1 MEATFFKYIIKHSW
15 RQQAALLAITILSFP
30 FLYYSLELPK
40 LIINKAIG
48 SSDFPRNILGYEFAQ
63 IEFLAALCLV
73 FLLLVGVNGAFKYII
88 NVYKGRLGERML
100 RRLRYQL
107 FGNALRF
114 PLHRFRRVSQGELV
128 AMITSEVEPLGGF
141 IGDAIALPAFQGGTL
156 LTILVFMFI
165 QDPVL
170 GTAAIALYPVQMY
183 VIPKLQRQVNALAKE
198 RVRTVRRLSERI
210 GETVTVIEE
219 IRVHDTAE
227 LHRAE
232 FAALLGKIYDIRF
245 KIYKKKFLIKF
256 LNNFIAQ
263 LTPFFFFSIGGYLVI
278 QGDLTFGALVA
289 VLAAYKDLSSPWKEL
304 LDWYQ
309 IREDTRIKYDQLRE
323 QFEYPDMLPEEQL
336 TPAEGTSDPLAGR
349 IEALNLSVEEE
360 GGVKLLDGASFRF
373 DLGERVGFAGGSS
386 SGASTAARVLARLT
400 APSAGTVRIGE
411 NELAQLSAAVIGRR
425 MAYVGPNAALI
436 QGTLRDNLLY
446 GLKHRPLTPV
456 APGTGYDPVEAE
468 RTGNTTSHP
477 AADWIDYEAAGA
489 ADTTALVQRAI
500 EALKW
505 VDLEEDTFDFGLK
518 GTISTRDHAALAHL
532 ILEARKVLRH
542 RLEEPRFKDL
552 VEPFER
558 DKLNRNMSV
567 AENILFGRPVGEV
580 FGLDRIGD
588 NPYMRQILDQVGLT
602 DDFRRMGYQVA
613 TIMVDLFEGLPP
625 GHALFERFSFIDST
639 TLPEL
644 KALLPGVEAA
654 GIEAAEPA
662 DVARLMALPFQ
673 LIPAR
678 HRLGIGLLSEQMERH
693 LLDARHAFAAN
704 LPAQYRSAIAF
715 FQDDAFNT
723 AATIQDNILF
733 GKLVYGR
740 QQSQREI
747 GALLAEVIGAL
758 ELRRPIIEVGL
769 DFEVGISGGRLSASQ
784 RQRLALARALIKR
797 PDILILDRA
806 TATLDH
812 RSQATV
818 QAALSGD
825 PARCGVVWVVDDA
838 DSAGTLNR
846 IIRFESGSVIEDKP
860 LTDGPPMPAV
870 EPAADQTVA
879 PMSR

>member
-15 RQQAALLAITILSFP
+15 RQQTALLVITILSFP

-170 GTAAIALYPVQMY
+170 GAAAIALYPLQMY

-232 FAALLGKIYDIRF
+232 FAALLGQIYEIRF

-309 IREDTRIKYDQLRE
+309 IREDSRIKYDQLRE
-323 QFEYPDMLPEEQL
+323 QFEFPDMLAEEPL
-336 TPAEGTSDPLAGR
+336 TAAEGTPDPLAGP

-373 DLGERVGFAGGSS
+373 DLGEKVGFAGGSS

-400 APSAGTVRIGE
+400 TPSAGTVRIGE
-411 NELAQLSAAVIGRR
+411 NNLGQLSAAVIGRR
-425 MAYVGPNAALI
+425 MAYVGPSATLV
-436 QGTLRDNLLY
+436 QGTLRDNLFY
-446 GLKHRPLTPV
+446 GLKHKPLSS
-456 APGTGYDPVEAE
+456 AELGNGFDRQEAE

-500 EALKW
+500 EVLKW

-518 GTISTRDHAALAHL
+518 GTISTREHAALAHL

-678 HRLGIGLLSEQMERH
+678 HRLGIGLLSEQMERR

-740 QQSQREI
+740 QQSPREI
-747 GALLAEVIGAL
+747 GALIAEVIGAL

-769 DFEVGISGGRLSASQ
+769 DFEVGIGGGRLSASQ

-806 TATLDH
+806 TAALDH

-818 QAALSGD
+818 RAALSGD
-825 PARCGVVWVVDDA
+825 PAHKGVVWVVDDT

-846 IIRFESGSVIEDKP
+846 IIRFESGSVIEDTP
-860 LTDGPPMPAV
+860 LTERPPTTAV

>member
-232 FAALLGKIYDIRF
+232 FAALLGKIYEIRF

-323 QFEYPDMLPEEQL
+323 QFEYPDMLPEEPL
-336 TPAEGTSDPLAGR
+336 TPVESTPDPLAGR

-411 NELAQLSAAVIGRR
+411 NDLAQLSAAVIGRR

-567 AENILFGRPVGEV
+567 AENILFGRPVGDV

-747 GALLAEVIGAL
+747 GALIAEVIGAL

-846 IIRFESGSVIEDKP
+846 IIRFESGSVIEDKS
-860 LTDGPPMPAV
+860 LTEEPPKPAV

>member
-1 MEATFFKYIIKHSW
+1 MEATFLKYIIKHSW

-232 FAALLGKIYDIRF
+232 FAALLGKIYEIRF

-309 IREDTRIKYDQLRE
+309 IREDTRIKYEQLRE
-323 QFEYPDMLPEEQL
+323 QFEYPDMLPEEPL
-336 TPAEGTSDPLAGR
+336 TPAEGTPDPLAGR

-411 NELAQLSAAVIGRR
+411 NDLAQLSAAAIGRR

-567 AENILFGRPVGEV
+567 AENILFGRPVGDV

-678 HRLGIGLLSEQMERH
+678 HRLGIGLLNEQMERH

-747 GALLAEVIGAL
+747 GALIAEVIGAL

-860 LTDGPPMPAV
+860 LTEGPPKPAV

>member
-232 FAALLGKIYDIRF
+232 FAALLSKIYEIRF

-323 QFEYPDMLPEEQL
+323 QFEYPDMLPEEPL
-336 TPAEGTSDPLAGR
+336 TPADGTSDPLAGR

-411 NELAQLSAAVIGRR
+411 NDLAQLSAAVIGRR

-567 AENILFGRPVGEV
+567 AENILFGRPVGDV

-747 GALLAEVIGAL
+747 GALIAEVIGAL

-846 IIRFESGSVIEDKP
+846 IIRFESGSVIEDKS
-860 LTDGPPMPAV
+860 LTEEPPKPAV

>member
-1 MEATFFKYIIKHSW
+1 MEATFFKYIMKYSW
-15 RQQAALLAITILSFP
+15 RQQALLLSMTILSFP

-40 LIINKAIG
+40 LIINRAIG
-48 SSDFPRNILGYEFAQ
+48 SSDFPRQLYGYELTQ
-63 IEFLAALCLV
+63 IQFLAVLCLI
-73 FLLLVGVNGAFKYII
+73 FLALVAINGGFKYTI

-107 FGNALRF
+107 FGNTLRF

-141 IGDAIALPAFQGGTL
+141 IGDAVALPAFQGGTL
-156 LTILVFMFI
+156 LTILIFMFI

-170 GTAAIALYPVQMY
+170 GAAAIALYPLQMY

-210 GETVTVIEE
+210 GESVTVIEE
-219 IRVHDTAE
+219 IHVHDTAE

-232 FAALLGKIYDIRF
+232 FAELLGRIYEIRF

-309 IREDTRIKYDQLRE
+309 TREDTRIKYDQLRE
-323 QFEYPDMLPEEQL
+323 QFEFPDMLPEEHL
-336 TPAEGTSDPLAGR
+336 RPVEATPPTLAGL
-349 IEALNLSVEEE
+349 IDVANLSVEEE

-373 DLGERVGFAGGSS
+373 DLGEKVGFAGGSS
-386 SGASTAARVLARLT
+386 SGAGTAARVLARLT
-400 APSAGTVRIGE
+400 TPSRGTVRIGD
-411 NELAQLSAAVIGRR
+411 NDLAQLSAAIIGQR
-425 MAYVGPNAALI
+425 MAYVGQSAALV

-456 APGTGYDPVEAE
+456 QSGNSHERLEAE
-468 RTGNTTSHP
+468 LTGNTTSHP

-489 ADTTALVQRAI
+489 ADSTALI
-500 EALKW
+500 ERVIEVLKC

-518 GTISTRDHAALAHL
+518 GIINTSDHAALAHL
-532 ILEARKVLRH
+532 ILQARKVLRQ
-542 RLEEPRFKDL
+542 RLEEPQFEGL

-558 DKLNRNMSV
+558 DRLNRNMSV
-567 AENILFGRPVGEV
+567 AENILFGRPVGDV

-613 TIMVDLFEGLPP
+613 TIMVDLFEGLPH

-644 KALLPGVEAA
+644 KTLLPRVEQA
-654 GIEAAEPA
+654 GIEAAEAA
-662 DVARLMALPFQ
+662 DVTRLMAIPFQ

-678 HRLGIGLLSEQMERH
+678 HRLGVGLVSEQMERR

-715 FQDDAFNT
+715 FEDDTFNT

-747 GALLAEVIGAL
+747 GALIAEVVGAL
-758 ELRRPIIEVGL
+758 QLRRPIIEVGL
-769 DFEVGISGGRLSASQ
+769 DFEVGIGGGRLSASQ

-797 PDILILDRA
+797 PDFLILDRA

-818 QAALSGD
+818 RAALAAD
-825 PARCGVVWVVDDA
+825 QARCGVVWVVDDTG
-838 DSAGTLNR
+838 SAGTLNR
-846 IIRFESGSVIEDKP
+846 IIRFENGSVVDDQL
-860 LTDGPPMPAV
+860 LTETPPT
-870 EPAADQTVA
+870 PAAESA
-879 PMSR
+879 PNGPLAPIR

>member
-232 FAALLGKIYDIRF
+232 FAALLGKIYEIRF

-323 QFEYPDMLPEEQL
+323 QFEYPDMLSEEPL
-336 TPAEGTSDPLAGR
+336 TPADGTPDPLAGR

-411 NELAQLSAAVIGRR
+411 NDLAQLSAAVIGRR

-567 AENILFGRPVGEV
+567 AENILFGRPVGDV

-747 GALLAEVIGAL
+747 GALIAEVIGAL

-846 IIRFESGSVIEDKP
+846 IIRFESGSVIEDKS
-860 LTDGPPMPAV
+860 LTEEPPKPAV

>member
-1 MEATFFKYIIKHSW
+1 MEATFFKYILKYSW
-15 RQQAALLAITILSFP
+15 RQQAVLLVLTVLSFP
-30 FLYYSLELPK
+30 FLYYTLELPK
-40 LIINKAIG
+40 LIVNKAIG
-48 SSDFPRNILGYEFAQ
+48 SADFPKIIYGFEFDQ
-63 IEFLAALCLV
+63 LQFLAVLCLI
-73 FLLLVGVNGAFKYII
+73 FLVLVAINGGFKYVI

-114 PLHRFRRVSQGELV
+114 PLHRFRRVSQGEIV

-156 LTILVFMFI
+156 VTILFFMFV

-170 GTAAIALYPVQMY
+170 GAAAIALYPLQMY

-198 RVRTVRRLSERI
+198 RVRTVRRLSERV
-210 GETVTVIEE
+210 GESVTVIEE
-219 IRVHDTAE
+219 IRTHDTAE
-227 LHRAE
+227 LHRAQ
-232 FAALLGKIYDIRF
+232 FAALLGTIYDIRF

-278 QGDLTFGALVA
+278 RGDLTFGALVA

-323 QFEYPDMLPEEQL
+323 QFEFSDMLPEAHF
-336 TPAEGTSDPLAGR
+336 TPAAAPVPPLQGPV
-349 IEALNLSVEEE
+349 EAVNLTVEEE
-360 GGVKLLDGASFRF
+360 GGVRLLDGASFRF
-373 DLGERVGFAGGSS
+373 DLTQKVAFVGGSS
-386 SGASTAARVLARLT
+386 SGAGTAARLLARLAT
-400 APSAGTVRIGE
+400 PTGGVLKIGASD
-411 NELAQLSAAVIGRR
+411 LAQLSTAVIGRR

-436 QGTLRDNLLY
+436 QGTIGDNLFY
-446 GLKHRPLTPV
+446 GLKHRPLSDVSDV
-456 APGTGYDPVEAE
+456 AGYNRLEAE
-468 RTGNTTSHP
+468 RAGNTTSHP
-477 AADWIDYEAAGA
+477 AAEWIDYEAAGA
-489 ADTTALVQRAI
+489 ADAHGLIERAI
-500 EALKW
+500 EVLRW
-505 VDLEEDTFDFGLK
+505 VDLEEDVFDFGLK
-518 GTISTRDHAALAHL
+518 GIIDTREHAALAHM
-532 ILEARKVLRH
+532 ILKARQALRQ
-542 RLEEPRFKDL
+542 RLEEPRFKGL

-558 DKLNRNMSV
+558 DRLNHNMSV
-567 AENILFGRPVGEV
+567 AENLLFGRPVGDI
-580 FGLDRIGD
+580 FGLERIGD

-678 HRLGIGLLSEQMERH
+678 HRLGIGLLSEQMERR

-740 QQSQREI
+740 QQSPREI
-747 GALLAEVIGAL
+747 GALIAEVIGAL

-769 DFEVGISGGRLSASQ
+769 DFEVGIGGGRLSASQ

-806 TATLDH
+806 TAALDH

-818 QAALSGD
+818 RAALSGD
-825 PARCGVVWVVDDA
+825 PAHKGVVWVVDDT

-846 IIRFESGSVIEDKP
+846 IIRFESGSVIEDTP
-860 LTDGPPMPAV
+860 LTERPPTPAV

>member
-1 MEATFFKYIIKHSW
+1 MEATFFKYIIKYSW
-15 RQQAALLAITILSFP
+15 RQQALLLGITILSFP

-40 LIINKAIG
+40 LIINRAIG
-48 SSDFPRNILGYEFAQ
+48 SSDFPRQFLGYELTQ
-63 IEFLAALCLV
+63 VEFLAALCLI
-73 FLLLVGVNGAFKYII
+73 FLLLVGINGAFKYTI
-88 NVYKGRLGERML
+88 NVYKGRIGERML

-141 IGDAIALPAFQGGTL
+141 IGDAVSLPAFQGGTL

-170 GTAAIALYPVQMY
+170 GAAAIALYPLQMY

-219 IRVHDTAE
+219 IRIHDTSE

-232 FAALLGKIYDIRF
+232 FAALLGRIYAIRF
-245 KIYKKKFLIKF
+245 RIYKKKFLIKF

-323 QFEYPDMLPEEQL
+323 QFEFPDMLPEEPL
-336 TPAEGTSDPLAGR
+336 TPADGTPAPLSGP
-349 IEALNLSVEEE
+349 IDALNLSVEEE

-373 DLGERVGFAGGSS
+373 DLSEKVGFAGGSS
-386 SGASTAARVLARLT
+386 SGAGTAARVLARLT
-400 APSAGTVRIGE
+400 APSSGTVRIGE

-425 MAYVGPNAALI
+425 MAYVGPSAALI
-436 QGTLRDNLLY
+436 QGTLRDNLFY
-446 GLKHRPLTPV
+446 GLKHRPLTNV
-456 APGTGYDPVEAE
+456 ESDGGYDRMEAE
-468 RTGNTTSHP
+468 QTGNTTSHP

-489 ADTTALVQRAI
+489 ADPTALIERAI
-500 EALKW
+500 EVLKW

-518 GTISTRDHAALAHL
+518 GTIDTSNHAALAHL
-532 ILEARKVLRH
+532 ILQARKVLRQ
-542 RLEEPRFKDL
+542 RLEEPHFKDL

-558 DKLNRNMSV
+558 DQLNRNMSV
-567 AENILFGRPVGEV
+567 AENILFGRPVGDI

-602 DDFRRMGYQVA
+602 EDFRRMGYQVA

-644 KALLPGVEAA
+644 KALLPRVEQA

-662 DVARLMALPFQ
+662 DIARLMAIPFQ
-673 LIPAR
+673 LVPAR
-678 HRLGIGLLSEQMERH
+678 HRLGVGLLSEQMERR
-693 LLDARHAFAAN
+693 LLDARYAFAAN

-715 FQDDAFNT
+715 FEDDAFNT

-747 GALLAEVIGAL
+747 GALIAEVVGAL
-758 ELRRPIIEVGL
+758 QLRRPIIEVGL
-769 DFEVGISGGRLSASQ
+769 DFEVGIGGGRLSASQ

-818 QAALSGD
+818 QAALAGD
-825 PARCGVVWVVDDA
+825 QARCGVVWVIDDT
-838 DSAGTLNR
+838 DGAGTLDR
-846 IIRFESGSVIEDKP
+846 VIRFESGSVVEGTP
-860 LTDGPPMPAV
+860 LAEGPNPVA
-870 EPAADQTVA
+870 EPAADGTAA
-879 PMSR
+879 PMAG

>member
-232 FAALLGKIYDIRF
+232 FAALLGKIYEIRF

-323 QFEYPDMLPEEQL
+323 QFEYPDMLPEEPL
-336 TPAEGTSDPLAGR
+336 TPAEGTPDPLAGR

-411 NELAQLSAAVIGRR
+411 NDLAQLSAAVIGRR
-425 MAYVGPNAALI
+425 MAYVGPNAALV

-446 GLKHRPLTPV
+446 GLKHRPLTSV

-602 DDFRRMGYQVA
+602 DEFRRMGYQVA

-715 FQDDAFNT
+715 FQDDTFNT

-747 GALLAEVIGAL
+747 GALIAEVIGAL

-838 DSAGTLNR
+838 AAAGTLNR

-860 LTDGPPMPAV
+860 LTEEPPMPAV

>member
-232 FAALLGKIYDIRF
+232 FAALLGKIYEIRF

-323 QFEYPDMLPEEQL
+323 QFEYPDMLPEEPL
-336 TPAEGTSDPLAGR
+336 TPVESTPDPLAGR

-411 NELAQLSAAVIGRR
+411 NDLAQLSAAVIGRR

-477 AADWIDYEAAGA
+477 AADWIDYEGAGA

-567 AENILFGRPVGEV
+567 AENILFGRPVGDV

-747 GALLAEVIGAL
+747 GALIAEVIGAL

-769 DFEVGISGGRLSASQ
+769 DFEVGISGGSLSASQ

-846 IIRFESGSVIEDKP
+846 IVRFESGSVIEDKS
-860 LTDGPPMPAV
+860 LTEEPPKPAV